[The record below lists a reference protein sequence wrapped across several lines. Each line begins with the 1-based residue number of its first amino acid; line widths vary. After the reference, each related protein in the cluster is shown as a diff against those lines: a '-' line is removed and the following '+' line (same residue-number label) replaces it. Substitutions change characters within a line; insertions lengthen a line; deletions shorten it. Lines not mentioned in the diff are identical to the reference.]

1 MRFLLDTNVLEH
13 VANRAKNWERIQDQ
27 IERAG
32 IANCAI
38 STITAYE
45 LRKHIELRPGR
56 VRKENIERLKIML
69 AAVRSIPASLAIA
82 DAAGHLAAHLA
93 RIGQTIG
100 PHDPLI
106 AASAMARG
114 LVCVTD
120 NVKHFNRI
128 PGLRLENWRR
138 PAT

>member
-45 LRKHIELRPGR
+45 LRKHIELGPGR

-69 AAVRSIPASLAIA
+69 VSLIS
-82 DAAGHLAAHLA
+82 DG
-93 RIGQTIG
+93 
-100 PHDPLI
+100 D
-106 AASAMARG
+106 
-114 LVCVTD
+114 VF
-120 NVKHFNRI
+120 K
-128 PGLRLENWRR
+128 RR
-138 PAT
+138 NDHAT